1 MKNNKILLVDDEQ
14 DILELL
20 EYNLVKQDFGIVKCD
35 NGEDALSVSRDQSI
49 DLILLDL
56 MLPGISGIDVCRILK
71 NDEITKNIPII
82 MITAKGEES
91 DIIKGLEV
99 GADDYVTKP
108 FSISVLSARIKSILR
123 RNSYTEK
130 SSINSFEE
138 LSIEVN
144 SREVYVDEKR
154 IDLTYT
160 EFEILRLLS
169 SHHKWV
175 YTRDQIIDNVHG
187 EDYAVTDRS
196 IDFQI
201 VGLRKKLG
209 SASRFI
215 KTIRGV
221 GYRFMIDN

>member
-221 GYRFMIDN
+221 GYRFVIDD

>member
-169 SHHKWV
+169 SHNKWV

-221 GYRFMIDN
+221 GYRFVIDD

>member
-1 MKNNKILLVDDEQ
+1 MYKRQ
-14 DILELL
+14 
-20 EYNLVKQDFGIVKCD
+20 
-35 NGEDALSVSRDQSI
+35 
-49 DLILLDL
+49 
-56 MLPGISGIDVCRILK
+56 
-71 NDEITKNIPII
+71 
-82 MITAKGEES
+82 

-108 FSISVLSARIKSILR
+108 FSISVLTARIKSILR

-144 SREVYVDEKR
+144 SREVYVDKKR

-175 YTRDQIIDNVHG
+175 YTRDQIIDSVHG

-221 GYRFMIDN
+221 GYRFVIDD

>member
-1 MKNNKILLVDDEQ
+1 MNKFEAHIMVVDD
-14 DILELL
+14 DDGIR
-20 EYNLVKQDFGIVKCD
+20 NLVKKYLNENNFLVTTA
-35 NGEDALSVSRDQSI
+35 NNAEDAEEKVKVI
-49 DLILLDL
+49 KFDLIVLDI
-56 MLPGISGIDVCRILK
+56 MMPGESGLDFISK
-71 NDEITKNIPII
+71 NKGKYNTPII
-82 MITAKGEES
+82 LLTAKGEANERVE
-91 DIIKGLEV
+91 GLEV
-99 GADDYVTKP
+99 GADDYVIKP
-108 FSISVLSARIKSILR
+108 FSISVLTARIKSILR

-144 SREVYVDEKR
+144 SREVYVDKKR

-221 GYRFMIDN
+221 GYRFVIDD

>member
-20 EYNLVKQDFGIVKCD
+20 EYNLVKQDFGIVKCN

-221 GYRFMIDN
+221 GYRFVIDD